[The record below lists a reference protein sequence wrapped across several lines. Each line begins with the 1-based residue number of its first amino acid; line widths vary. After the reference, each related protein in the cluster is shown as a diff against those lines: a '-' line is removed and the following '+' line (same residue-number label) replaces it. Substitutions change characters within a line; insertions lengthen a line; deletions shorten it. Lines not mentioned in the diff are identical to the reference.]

1 MTDLP
6 CIVIGG
12 GGHARV
18 LIAGLRRLNRTI
30 LGVTVADPPAAG
42 KEVGG
47 IAVLGTD
54 DVLAQYDP
62 KTIRLIN
69 GIGSVGDMTPRR
81 VVFERLT
88 NRGFRFASVVH
99 PQAFCEDN
107 VELGDGV
114 QIMAGA
120 VIQIG
125 CRISANTIV
134 NTRASIDHD
143 CRIGAHC
150 HIAPGV
156 TLSGGVSIGDSS
168 HIGVGAA
175 IVQGIEI
182 GAGALIA
189 AGSAVTTAV
198 APGVRV
204 GGVPAREIVS

>member
-18 LIAGLRRLNRTI
+18 LIAALRRLDRTI
-30 LGVTVADPPAAG
+30 LGITVADPATAG

-47 IAVLGTD
+47 APVLGTD
-54 DVLAQYDP
+54 EILARYDP
-62 KTIRLIN
+62 TTIRLIN
-69 GIGSVGDMTPRR
+69 GIGSVGDMTARR
-81 VVFERLT
+81 AVFERLT
-88 NRGFRFASVVH
+88 EQGFRFATLVH
-99 PQAFCEDN
+99 PQAFCESDAD
-107 VELGDGV
+107 LGDGV

-120 VIQIG
+120 LVQIG
-125 CRISANTIV
+125 CRVGANTIV
-134 NTRASIDHD
+134 NTRASVDHD

-156 TLSGGVSIGDSS
+156 TLSGGVHIGDAS
-168 HIGVGAA
+168 HIGVGAVV
-175 IVQGIEI
+175 IQGIEI
-182 GAGALIA
+182 GPGALVA

-204 GGVPAREIVS
+204 GGVPAREIVA